1 MPQKAAEVIAT
12 LVKVWKEE
20 KVSFTLRSSFP
31 VLGTLTTNHRTFDF
45 ASLGCQR
52 GRGAEGRR

>member
-20 KVSFTLRSSFP
+20 KVSFTLRSSCP
-31 VLGTLTTNHRTFDF
+31 VPGTLTTNRTFDF